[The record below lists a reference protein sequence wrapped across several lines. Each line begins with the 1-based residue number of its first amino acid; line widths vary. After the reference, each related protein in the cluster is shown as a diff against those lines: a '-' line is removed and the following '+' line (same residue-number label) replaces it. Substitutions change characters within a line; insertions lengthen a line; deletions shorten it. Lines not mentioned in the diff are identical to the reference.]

1 MKSSVRRKDRVFED
15 ELISDK
21 KTTEIVEDQD
31 REERIGLEKNFPF
44 PKITPFSGEENR
56 PKGEA
61 SYEERRFEV
70 KSLKND
76 KVYSKYVMGLAIR
89 KSLRGPAKREIIQM
103 GPTATVEEIMERL
116 ESTFANVA
124 TGMSVMQEF
133 FTSSQKQEESVAAWA
148 LRLEEI
154 MQNAIDKGQIK
165 EEEKDGLLRDKFWRS
180 LRSERL
186 KNATRID
193 FRTIMN
199 FKRLVKAVR
208 TEELSMKTNAN
219 AQHQAVT
226 TNVTQKEER
235 KEEKE
240 IVNQEQMYNTLMDL
254 RKELKIYNKKRGR

>member
-1 MKSSVRRKDRVFED
+1 M
-15 ELISDK
+15 
-21 KTTEIVEDQD
+21 
-31 REERIGLEKNFPF
+31 IGQ
-44 PKITPFSGEENR
+44 
-56 PKGEA
+56 
-61 SYEERRFEV
+61 
-70 KSLKND
+70 
-76 KVYSKYVMGLAIR
+76 AIR

-133 FTSSQKQEESVAAWA
+133 FTASQKQEESVAAWA

-165 EEEKDGLLRDKFWRS
+165 EEEKDDLLRDKFWRS

-193 FRTIMN
+193 FRTVSN
-199 FKRLVKAVR
+199 YKRLVKAVR

-226 TNVTQKEER
+226 THLKQKEER
-235 KEEKE
+235 KDEIETEK
-240 IVNQEQMYNTLMDL
+240 QGQMYQMLMDL
-254 RKELKIYNKKRGR
+254 RKELKIYNKKRGRGRGRPWDQRQEQNQRPGQRWNQYENQQKRNQQSGSQQQGNQQQGNQYGITKGPDKTRTINSARQSATGSAKHTEIR